1 MTGPATDPTRS
12 RDELTSA
19 TEALVAGWAVPE
31 KIPHGVCTAIVPG
44 TECIN
49 GARLLARTL
58 HTLVLRSR
66 PRTLVL
72 VAGTSCKITRL
83 RAIGSIQTSLGE
95 VAIDERMAARIAS
108 LWPGDLEVIP
118 ENTGD
123 GILPSL
129 HRITPLMAQVLIPG
143 CRVVPME
150 IPTRPDQDFD
160 PIRLGQELGS
170 QLKSEIGSCLIAA
183 GTLSPRKE
191 GKVGDEIQEDASI
204 LKYMLD
210 PEAVDLAGLASVSG
224 LTDWCSLV
232 LATAHAVERGRRTG
246 HLLEHGMVDFGQQ
259 KFGAAA
265 VVL

>member
-12 RDELTSA
+12 RDELTNA
-19 TEALVAGWAVPE
+19 TEAMVTDWAIPE
-31 KIPHGVCTAIVPG
+31 NVPHGICTAIVPG
-44 TECIN
+44 TECLN

-72 VAGTSCKITRL
+72 ISGSSCNTTRL
-83 RAIGSIQTSLGE
+83 RAIGNIQTSLGE

-108 LWPGDLEVIP
+108 LWPGDLEIIP
-118 ENTGD
+118 EDSGEDT
-123 GILPSL
+123 LPSL

-150 IPTRPDQDFD
+150 IPSQPNQDFD
-160 PIRLGQELGS
+160 PIRVGQELGS

-183 GTLSPRKE
+183 GTLSPQKS
-191 GKVGDEIQEDASI
+191 DESGEDVQEDASI
-204 LKYMLD
+204 LKHMLD

-232 LATAHAVERGRRTG
+232 LATAHAIERGRQRG
-246 HLLEHGMVDFGQQ
+246 HLLEHSLVDYDQR
-259 KFGAAA
+259 KYGAAA